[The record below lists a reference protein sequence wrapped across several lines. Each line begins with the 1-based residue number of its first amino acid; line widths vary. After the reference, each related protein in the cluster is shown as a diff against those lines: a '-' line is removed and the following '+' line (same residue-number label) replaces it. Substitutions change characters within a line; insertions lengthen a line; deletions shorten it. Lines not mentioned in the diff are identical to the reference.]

1 VKQAIKIYIVLIFIL
16 SVVSCKQKETTDKW
30 DDTIHSGIISI
41 ACDENFKSL
50 MEKEIQVFEGH
61 FPEAVIFPIYTSETE
76 AIRLLIADSVRFALT
91 TRDLYAKEK
100 QDLDSLKLTLR
111 KQLIAFDGIALII
124 NTLNNDSLMS
134 IPQLKRILS
143 GEITEWSQIRPS
155 SSLGAV
161 RLLVDSKES
170 GVLRYVMDSI
180 ADKNRLTAN
189 IYSLKNCTEVIDKV
203 CKMPNTIG
211 FISLNALN
219 ALPEATQQKIRL
231 LRLSEN
237 EPATLNHSYLPYAGD
252 LMQENYPFWRPIY
265 VLLSDPKS
273 GLSSGLSVFLGLQV
287 GQKIIMQEGL
297 LPVTA
302 PQNREVRVIDAY
314 PK

>member
-1 VKQAIKIYIVLIFIL
+1 M